1 MAGSEHAETGPGRD
15 FGPNQWL
22 AEEMFRRYRTA
33 PESVTPAWREFFAGK
48 PPSPSVPEAGGTVIR
63 EAEVIPAPPP
73 VAPAAPPAPAVPA
86 APNVPAATAEE
97 PAEVEGLEKLVG
109 IPGRISAAMD
119 DSLEV
124 PTATSVRNMPAKLLE
139 VNRRILN
146 NQLQRRIKGGKVSF
160 THLIG
165 WAVIRA
171 LREMPEMNVSY
182 HPVRGAPGRVI
193 HKQVN
198 LGLAMD
204 MEGRDG
210 GRILVV
216 PNIKGA
222 EGMDF
227 EDYWQ
232 EYQSLVRR
240 VQGGKAAPDD
250 YAGTTVTLTN
260 PGTVGTVHSVPR
272 LMKGQGLIVGVG
284 AIEHPPEYQG
294 ADRGTIARLGIGK
307 VISISS
313 TYDHRVIQGAQSG
326 RFLSLVNEFLRGGR
340 NFYDDIFQSTR
351 MPYTPARWAVDDNPP
366 FGTPAWAE
374 KQAQVFSLINAYRV
388 RGHLIAQLDPLMQ
401 EPPSMPAELDPL
413 TYGLTL
419 WDLDREFATNGV
431 GGESILT
438 LGELLGRL
446 RDAYCRTIGIEY
458 MHIQDQDEK
467 TWLQHRLERRIKPPS
482 SEEKIE
488 ILTRLNQA
496 EAFETFLHT
505 KYVGQKRFGL
515 EGVESLIPLLTSLL
529 DEAAEE
535 DILEVII
542 GMSHRGR
549 LNVLANV
556 AGKSHSRI
564 FREFEDEDPETIQG
578 SGDVRHHLG
587 AVGRYRSRTGQEVT
601 VELIPN
607 PSHLEAVDPV
617 LEGMARA
624 KQERLGKLGYTQILP
639 VLMHGDAA
647 FAGQG
652 VVLETLNLSQLT
664 GYRTGGTIHIIVNN
678 QVGFTT
684 ATVDARSSHYATDA
698 AKAVGAPIL
707 HVNADDPEAVVRATR
722 LAFTYRQIFAKDV
735 IIDMIGYRRRG
746 HNEGDEPSFT
756 QPLMYRRID
765 ERPSV
770 RQLYLDR
777 LVNTGEL
784 TEEDADR
791 IAADFHDLLQAE
803 FEKDAAAESGPRPF
817 LAATRLRAE
826 FEQDAAAEQIALEE
840 AEQEVSDPP
849 TAVHLELLA
858 ELNDYVNTPPVG
870 FTVHPKLQRVLTG
883 RGKLFA
889 EGKADWAMAE
899 YFAFGS
905 LAEEGNWV
913 RVAGEDSA
921 RGTFSHRHASLV
933 DFETGEEWMALAERT
948 FQTARVRFVDS
959 LLSEFA
965 AMGFEYG
972 YSLERPDSLV
982 AWEAQFGDFANGAQV
997 IFDTFLSAAEDK
1009 WGLASGLVVLLP
1021 HGYEGQ
1027 GPEHSSARI
1036 ERYLQ
1041 MGAQDN
1047 MRILYPSQASQ
1058 MFHLLRRQVLARP
1071 LRPAI
1076 VFSPKSLLRTHP
1088 SYSPLTDFTHGR
1100 LRRIIP
1106 DPDPPGETRVMV
1118 FCSGKVFYEVSRMR
1132 AERGV
1137 SGMALHRI
1145 EELYPLDEARLREL
1159 CDASPGARV
1168 AWLQEEPANMG
1179 PAFYMQPRLSRLAGR
1194 EVAVVCRPESASPA
1208 AGSHRRHNQQQAR
1221 LMDELFSL

>member
-1 MAGSEHAETGPGRD
+1 MADAGRTETAPGLD
-15 FGPNQWL
+15 FGPNQWMV
-22 AEEMFRRYRTA
+22 EEMLHRYRTA
-33 PESVTPAWREFFAGK
+33 PDSVDPAWREFFAG
-48 PPSPSVPEAGGTVIR
+48 
-63 EAEVIPAPPP
+63 
-73 VAPAAPPAPAVPA
+73 VAPAAPDLDGPAIRDAEVAAPAVAPPETAAPPPPDRPAPAAGKPGDDR
-86 APNVPAATAEE
+86 EE
-97 PAEVEGLEKLVG
+97 AGVEKLVG
-109 IPGRISAAMD
+109 IPGRIAEAMD
-119 DSLEV
+119 ASLEV

-165 WAVIRA
+165 WAVIRS

-182 HPVRGAPGRVI
+182 QETEGAPGRAV

-216 PNIKGA
+216 PNIKGVQDM
-222 EGMDF
+222 EF

-232 EYQSLVRR
+232 AYQSLVRR
-240 VQGGKAAPDD
+240 VQSGKATPDD
-250 YAGTTVTLTN
+250 FAGTTVTLTN

-294 ADRGTIARLGIGK
+294 ADQGTIARLGIGK

-326 RFLSLVNEFLRGGR
+326 RFLSLVNEYLRGGR
-340 NFYDDIFQSTR
+340 NFYGGIFHSTR
-351 MPYTPARWAVDDNPP
+351 MPYTPAQWAVDDNPP

-413 TYGLTL
+413 TYGLTI

-467 TWLQHRLERRIKPPS
+467 TWLQHRLERRIPPPS

-529 DEAAEE
+529 DQAAGD

-587 AVGRYRSRTGQEVT
+587 AVGLYRAGDGNEVT
-601 VELIPN
+601 VQLIPN

-652 VVLETLNLSQLT
+652 VVLETLNLSQLD
-664 GYRTGGTIHIIVNN
+664 GYRTGGTIHIIINN

-684 ATVDARSSHYATDA
+684 STVDARSSHYATDA

-770 RQLYLDR
+770 RELYLSR

-784 TEEDADR
+784 TEEDANR
-791 IAADFHDLLQAE
+791 IAADFHNLLQAE
-803 FEKDAAAESGPRPF
+803 FEKDAAAEQDRPRRF
-817 LAATRLRAE
+817 MAASRLRAE
-826 FEQDAAAEQIALEE
+826 FEQDAAAEQTALEE
-840 AEQEVSDPP
+840 AEQEISDPP
-849 TAVHLELLA
+849 TAVHLELLS
-858 ELNDYVNTPPVG
+858 ELNEYVNTPPTG
-870 FTVHPKLQRVLTG
+870 FTVHPKLGRVLTN
-883 RGKLFA
+883 RLKLF
-889 EGKADWAMAE
+889 EQGSADWAMAE

-905 LAEEGNWV
+905 LAEEGTWV

-933 DFETGEEWMALAERT
+933 DFETGEEWMALAQRT
-948 FQTARVRFVDS
+948 FETARVRFVDS

-997 IFDTFLSAAEDK
+997 VFDTFLSAAEDK

-1041 MGAQDN
+1041 MGAEDN
-1047 MRILYPSQASQ
+1047 MHILYPSQASQ

-1071 LRPAI
+1071 SRPAI
-1076 VFSPKSLLRTHP
+1076 VFSPKSLLRTQA
-1088 SYSPLTDFTHGR
+1088 SFSPLADFTHGGLQR
-1100 LRRIIP
+1100 VIP
-1106 DPDPPGETRVMV
+1106 DPEPPAPIRVMV
-1118 FCSGKVFYEVSRMR
+1118 FCSGKVFYEASRLR
-1132 AERGV
+1132 EERGV

-1145 EELYPLDEARLREL
+1145 EELYPLDESHLRDL
-1159 CDASPGARV
+1159 LNSSPGARV

-1194 EVAVVCRPESASPA
+1194 ETTVVCRPESASPA
-1208 AGSHRRHNQQQAR
+1208 AGSHRRHNQEQAR